1 MQADGQGV
9 PEVLELLATDLDSH
23 FHYLVL
29 SFQQRLY
36 TFALRQSGSP
46 QDAEDI
52 VQETFIRAYHAL
64 ADYPPER
71 IRAMKIQAWLY
82 KIALNVFYRQR
93 GGSQAQSVSLDQPD
107 ASEILLALP
116 DDDRL
121 QPEHIFEGRESLR
134 ELERLIS
141 HVPASYRLAVS
152 CYYLE
157 ELSYREIAELLNQP
171 IGTVKGNIYR
181 GTQFLRNAL
190 STYRDESLRLT

>member
-107 ASEILLALP
+107 AS
-116 DDDRL
+116 
-121 QPEHIFEGRESLR
+121 
-134 ELERLIS
+134 
-141 HVPASYRLAVS
+141 
-152 CYYLE
+152 
-157 ELSYREIAELLNQP
+157 
-171 IGTVKGNIYR
+171 
-181 GTQFLRNAL
+181 
-190 STYRDESLRLT
+190 